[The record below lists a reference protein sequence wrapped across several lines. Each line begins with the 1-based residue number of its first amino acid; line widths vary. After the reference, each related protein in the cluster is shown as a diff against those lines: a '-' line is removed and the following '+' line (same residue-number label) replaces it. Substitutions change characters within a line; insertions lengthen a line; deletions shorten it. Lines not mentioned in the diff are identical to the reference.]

1 MEKIHQI
8 TKINPKEHQIHLTC
22 NLPVAQG
29 RFTAVKISD
38 DDDIRAILELYSGIN
53 LIKLYMEKN
62 TVRHRMHEKFTRML
76 DLDNEST
83 SFMSSMHNT

>member
-1 MEKIHQI
+1 VEKIHQI

-38 DDDIRAILELYSGIN
+38 DDDIRAMLEL
-53 LIKLYMEKN
+53 
-62 TVRHRMHEKFTRML
+62 
-76 DLDNEST
+76 
-83 SFMSSMHNT
+83 